1 MDICIIICTYNRAAM
16 LRESLYS
23 FLRMQR
29 PFDSTVQVLVV
40 DNNSNDET
48 GAIGQEFCRRAPE
61 LFRYLREPV
70 QGLSSARN
78 SGIRASEADLIAFVD
93 DDVYFDEGWLLEIL
107 DAFRATGAMCVGGR
121 SIPHFEAGKP
131 SWISTEL
138 LALYGATNS
147 GDAVKQMKFP
157 EHPFGLNMAFRREV
171 FARVGQFNTS
181 LGRIK
186 SSLLSN
192 EEVELF
198 FRIDRANL
206 PVFYT
211 PSAIVYHRIS
221 APRSRK
227 SWVLKRSYF
236 QGISDTALTHIVN
249 RVSLRKSLRGIAGKS
264 RWVVKLL
271 YLTMVA
277 RVMRSDDD
285 GTKFG
290 RLALICYAFGTLVR
304 SIAEVPY
311 LERSGVA
318 RDAGGN

>member
-1 MDICIIICTYNRAAM
+1 VDICIIICTYNRAAA
-16 LRESLYS
+16 LREALES
-23 FLRMQR
+23 FLRMRR
-29 PFDSTVQVLVV
+29 PFDSTVQLLVV

-48 GAIGQEFCRRAPE
+48 AAIAQEFCGRAPE
-61 LFRYLREPV
+61 LFRYIKEPV
-70 QGLSSARN
+70 QGLSRARN
-78 SGIRASEADLIAFVD
+78 SGIRASEAALIAFVD

-107 DAFRATGAMCVGGR
+107 NAFRATGAMCVGGR

-138 LALYGATNS
+138 LSLYGSTNS

-171 FARVGQFNTS
+171 FARVGQFNTA

-198 FRIDRANL
+198 FRIDQANL

-221 APRSRK
+221 AQRSRR

-236 QGISDTALTHIVN
+236 QGISDIAFTHIVN
-249 RVSLRKSLRGIAGKS
+249 RVSLRKSLRGIVGKS
-264 RWVVKLL
+264 FRVVRLL
-271 YLTMVA
+271 YWTMVA
-277 RVMRSDDD
+277 RVRRSDDD

-290 RLALICYAFGTLVR
+290 RLVSMCYAFGELVR
-304 SIAEVPY
+304 AVAELPH
-311 LERSGVA
+311 LQRSGMA
-318 RDAGGN
+318 RDVVGK

>member
-1 MDICIIICTYNRAAM
+1 VDICIIICTYNRAAV
-16 LRESLYS
+16 LRESLDS

-48 GAIGQEFCRRAPE
+48 GAIIQEFCRRAPE
-61 LFRYLREPV
+61 LIRYIKEPV
-70 QGLSSARN
+70 QGLSFARN

-138 LALYGATNS
+138 LILYGATNS
-147 GDAVKQMKFP
+147 GVAVKQMKFP

-171 FARVGQFNTS
+171 FARVGQFNTA

-198 FRIDRANL
+198 FRIDKANL

-211 PSAIVYHRIS
+211 PSAIIYHRIP

-227 SWVLKRSYF
+227 SWILKRYYF
-236 QGISDTALTHIVN
+236 QGISDTAFTHIVN
-249 RVSLRKSLRGIAGKS
+249 RVSLRRSLRGIVGKS
-264 RWVVKLL
+264 CWLVTLL
-271 YLTMVA
+271 FWTMVA
-277 RVMRSDDD
+277 RVRRSDDD

-290 RLALICYAFGTLVR
+290 RLTLLCYAFGMLVR
-304 SIAEVPY
+304 AVAELPH
-311 LERSGVA
+311 LQRSGM
-318 RDAGGN
+318 AGDVVGK